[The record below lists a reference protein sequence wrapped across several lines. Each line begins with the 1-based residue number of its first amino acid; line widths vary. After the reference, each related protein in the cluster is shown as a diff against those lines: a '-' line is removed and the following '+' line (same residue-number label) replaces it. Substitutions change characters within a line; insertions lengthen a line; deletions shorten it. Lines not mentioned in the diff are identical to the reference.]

1 MFDFDQPPMIAGL
14 LLGLAAPPEIKVP
27 EPPASG
33 ISAVNPGMSK
43 ISTGLNP
50 GRVEIRRGDNR
61 KKIHQIRAGAVM
73 LACQV
78 YTCIFLLCFVP
89 NPSCEGQLRR
99 LDTTRSGEIAIISH
113 IARIL
118 NNRC

>member
-1 MFDFDQPPMIAGL
+1 MFGFDQPPVVAGL

-43 ISTGLNP
+43 IPTGLNP
-50 GRVEIRRGDNR
+50 GRGEIRPGDNR
-61 KKIHQIRAGAVM
+61 KKIHPIRASAVT
-73 LACQV
+73 LACQA

-89 NPSCEGQLRR
+89 NSSCEG
-99 LDTTRSGEIAIISH
+99 
-113 IARIL
+113 
-118 NNRC
+118 